1 MCSAERN
8 WSVREVLNKSSSAG
22 QQIFC
27 PIRAVLEMGNTYSIP
42 PFPELSAEPKSSA
55 ASSCRFNQSFP
66 NKNGSS
72 EPLFRV
78 SKKPPTVKMQ
88 VLTVGDF
95 IYFRRISNRKTYF
108 SELVK
113 SPCCARHFDLLRK
126 PPSTVPMYADE
137 CGLLVLAAPLTSASL
152 SKNKFFDRLNS
163 TI

>member
-1 MCSAERN
+1 MYPPANIWSCSTEC
-8 WSVREVLNKSSSAG
+8 
-22 QQIFC
+22 C
-27 PIRAVLEMGNTYSIP
+27 PISFTSKALQCPSVLKDTW
-42 PFPELSAEPKSSA
+42 A
-55 ASSCRFNQSFP
+55 
-66 NKNGSS
+66 
-72 EPLFRV
+72 FRV

-95 IYFRRISNRKTYF
+95 VCFRRISNRKAYF

-152 SKNKFFDRLNS
+152 SKNKFFDRLYCRS
-163 TI
+163 PLDCGSFFKPKRFVFGKDLRRCRLWSKARRGCRTR

>member
-1 MCSAERN
+1 MNS
-8 WSVREVLNKSSSAG
+8 L
-22 QQIFC
+22 
-27 PIRAVLEMGNTYSIP
+27 AVKVPAQNCNTYKTWHIKG
-42 PFPELSAEPKSSA
+42 LTVWSS
-55 ASSCRFNQSFP
+55 
-66 NKNGSS
+66 
-72 EPLFRV
+72 LFRV

-95 IYFRRISNRKTYF
+95 VYFRRISNRKAYF

-152 SKNKFFDRLNS
+152 SKNKFFDRLGGRAEARPLLFIHCFQCQF
-163 TI
+163 TG